1 MDLRGM
7 LGLGD
12 RHPLH
17 STEAAGEQIALLPR
31 DDPLRALGE
40 VAQWLRSVGES
51 AEFKPRTRLEV
62 VGLLDNAGRKPERE
76 LMQRYVGDPR
86 LRNPRGRLAWTVVYE
101 FWSALADSYLRCA
114 LEGVPDHVAGEAA
127 RAPCAAVASRALR
140 ARVAHIRAAM
150 LHYEPVPAGA
160 WAGMYALHA
169 RCERAGLTTA
179 ATHAYDAEQMHTTPL
194 LELLNGLLVAIAA
207 PERLPPEEIDAAF
220 RIAQRFAGAGRLE
233 AAPFDGATHVI
244 QLDGSVPPAPIGP
257 GAAAGRRNPQTR
269 YLGAKE
275 AVAKLEH
282 MLSHHELSMLDEDVR
297 LAREYSPGQ
306 KITVL
311 RQFMAYWGPRAPQ
324 AERSLLR
331 LEGGMSVAHGFKTI
345 CHHIPHVVTR
355 AEEDQRR
362 KDRGGARLEVAEDDE
377 VELPET
383 WPEHDAGLRVLHA
396 QAGPGAGAWAEVGDL
411 AAVRIHDRGD
421 WWLAVI
427 RKLALDAQGAMQA
440 EFEVLARKPFGAWL
454 RVLGRKDRS
463 AAVWESASGAFAF
476 DYLQAIMLTDRASA
490 GKPAPL
496 LIPKGKF
503 VPEQILELLDG
514 ERSRLLKLTEFLE
527 QGKDYDWCAAEWTA
541 EVH

>member
-17 STEAAGEQIALLPR
+17 SAEAARQQIALLPA

-51 AEFKPRTRLEV
+51 KEFKPQARLEV
-62 VGLLDNAGRKPERE
+62 VGLLDNAGRTPERE
-76 LMQRYVGDPR
+76 LMLRYVSDPR
-86 LRNPRGRLAWTVVYE
+86 LRNPRGRLAWTAVFE
-101 FWSALADSYLRCA
+101 FWSALADSLQRCA
-114 LEGVPDHVAGEAA
+114 LEQLPDHVAGEAA
-127 RAPCAAVASRALR
+127 RVPYAAVASRALR
-140 ARVAHIRAAM
+140 ARVGHIRAAM
-150 LHYEPVPAGA
+150 LHYEPVPAKA
-160 WAGMYALHA
+160 WAGMYELHA

-179 ATHAYDAEQMHTTPL
+179 ATHAYDAERAHTTPL

-220 RIAQRFAGAGRLE
+220 RIAQRFAGAARLE
-233 AAPFDGATHVI
+233 AAPFEGATHVI
-244 QLDGSVPPAPIGP
+244 RLDRGAPPAPIV
-257 GAAAGRRNPQTR
+257 AGRPHKPQMR

-282 MLSHHELSMLDEDVR
+282 MLGHHELSMLDEDVR
-297 LAREYSPGQ
+297 IAREYSPGQ

-311 RQFMAYWGPRAPQ
+311 RQFMAYWGPHPPQ
-324 AERSLLR
+324 AERKLLQ
-331 LEGGMSVAHGFKTI
+331 LEGGMAVAHGFKTI
-345 CHHIPHVVTR
+345 CHYVPHVVTR
-355 AEEDQRR
+355 AEEEQR
-362 KDRGGARLEVAEDDE
+362 KKKGGARLEVAEE
-377 VELPET
+377 EAVEPPET
-383 WPEHDAGLRVLHA
+383 WPEHDAGLHVVHA

-411 AAVRIHDRGD
+411 AAIRIHDRSD

-427 RKLALDAQGAMQA
+427 RRLALDEHGAMQA

-476 DYLQAIMLTDRASA
+476 DYLQSIALTDRAA
-490 GKPAPL
+490 PGKPPPL

-503 VPEQILELLDG
+503 VPEQILEFLDG

-527 QGKDYDWCAAEWTA
+527 QGKDYDWCACEWHA
-541 EVH
+541 QAH